1 MNEYAKESS
10 GKRVRKR
17 QMLVTEWHTVTGI
30 RKDEIW
36 EQEKVIL
43 IVFGSLVRRKQIEI
57 WVENECVCNANCEKS
72 WEGKVI
78 HVSGCGSHF

>member
-30 RKDEIW
+30 RKDEI
-36 EQEKVIL
+36 
-43 IVFGSLVRRKQIEI
+43 
-57 WVENECVCNANCEKS
+57 
-72 WEGKVI
+72 
-78 HVSGCGSHF
+78 